1 MCLVRCRQVIVTM
14 KPDTNPNLDA
24 DYACMHNSFKA
35 CDFSQLHV
43 IINFQNTFTTPHV
56 GRCGGAAVW
65 QASGYSHNE
74 AGHKSKFGR

>member
-1 MCLVRCRQVIVTM
+1 M

-35 CDFSQLHV
+35 CDFFQLHV

-56 GRCGGAAVW
+56 GGGTADRRCGSRQVIVTIKPDTNPNLDADYTHA
-65 QASGYSHNE
+65 
-74 AGHKSKFGR
+74 